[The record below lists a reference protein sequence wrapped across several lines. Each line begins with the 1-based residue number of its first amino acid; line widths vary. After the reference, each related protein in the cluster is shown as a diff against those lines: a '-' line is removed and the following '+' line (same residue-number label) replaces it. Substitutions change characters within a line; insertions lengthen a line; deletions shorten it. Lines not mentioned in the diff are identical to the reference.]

1 MAVVIFNISKIIGA
15 QVFPQKDTPRT
26 FPGRQEET
34 TSKRRE
40 GTHNSGCTEGEKFIN
55 FIA

>member
-1 MAVVIFNISKIIGA
+1 MVIFNISKIIGA